1 MTLVLTSIDSLPE
14 CPTIGGDVLPAT
26 RAAAVAIFESAEVMH
41 KNAAPSEWEG
51 DEATLANHVMTRTAK
66 KLDAPVA
73 ALEVGIAA
81 LDRFSDLVGGPL
93 KQRHVELTRTRTTLG
108 HKEREL
114 EPRLA
119 KADDPTIEA
128 DVGSHN
134 AAVAGFNRDVAS
146 WTKDLTDAED
156 TVIAALKK
164 ADTVSE
170 GSDLVSQLPNVP
182 VLVHRAEELRND
194 PRKVFAWWASLSR
207 AEREALKAV
216 RPEFIGNLDGIPITD
231 RDEANRANL
240 TALRESIREREGTD
254 DFTPQDE
261 DLLAKIKGV
270 EKGLGRAEGRNVPTY
285 LMVFDPDAAHGDGHA
300 AVAFGNPETADHVTV
315 NVPGLTSEMKNFGGV
330 AGDAFSVYDATDRLS
345 NGSVASIAWLG
356 YDAPSG
362 GFSDALDFAGV
373 GREDKA
379 AHGAE
384 NLSTF
389 VDGLHATR
397 DDDAKDMHLTVIGH
411 SYGSTTVAIA
421 AGEGMDADDIVLLG
435 SPGAGDG
442 NRHASDLRGNVYV
455 GAADE
460 DPVSRLGN
468 PKPFGLGVDP
478 ATSGFG
484 AHRFGV
490 DDGQDFAWTLLGLKN
505 GLDNHTGYFDPDG
518 DSLVDISK
526 VAAGLPDKIHEVGG
540 RGAAS
545 DGAWWL
551 RNNAGAPIDQALL
564 PVTATRQLTEPYID
578 SAIDHARDTAA
589 DLAEQQRRMIDEA
602 ARRAKSAA
610 EDLGD
615 GVRDRAEDVGRLV
628 TGIVPRHL
636 PGLRL

>member
-1 MTLVLTSIDSLPE
+1 VTLVLTSIDSLPE
-14 CPTIGGDVLPAT
+14 CPTIGGDVLTAT
-26 RAAAVAIFESAEVMH
+26 RAAAVAISESAEVMH
-41 KNAAPSEWEG
+41 KNAAPPEWEG
-51 DEATLANHVMTRTAK
+51 DEATLAHHLMTSTAK
-66 KLDAPVA
+66 RLDAPVA

-93 KQRHVELTRTRTTLG
+93 KQRHVELTRTRTTLA

-119 KADDPTIEA
+119 KADDPTIGV

-134 AAVAGFNRDVAS
+134 AAVAAYNRDVAS
-146 WTKDLTDAED
+146 WTKDLRDAED
-156 TVIAALKK
+156 TVIGALKK

-170 GSDLVSQLPNVP
+170 GSDLVSQVPNVP
-182 VLVHRAEELRND
+182 ALLHRAEELRKD

-207 AEREALKAV
+207 TEREALKAV
-216 RPEFIGNLDGIPITD
+216 HPELIGNLDGIPLTD

-270 EKGLGRAEGRNVPTY
+270 EKGLGQADGKDVPTF
-285 LMVFDPDAAHGDGHA
+285 LMVFDPEAAHGDGHA

-315 NVPGLTSEMKNFGGV
+315 NVPGLTSEMKNFAGV
-330 AGDAFSVYDATDRLS
+330 AGDAFDVMKAAANQG

-362 GFSDALDFAGV
+362 GGLDALDFLGVAG
-373 GREDKA
+373 EDKA
-379 AHGAE
+379 ARGAE
-384 NLSTF
+384 KLSTF

-397 DDDAKDMHLTVIGH
+397 DSDANDVHLTVIGH
-411 SYGSTTVAIA
+411 SYGSTTVGIA
-421 AGEGMDADDIVLLG
+421 AGDGMDADDIVLLG

-442 NRHASDLRGNVYV
+442 NRHASDLHGNVYV

-468 PKPFGLGVDP
+468 PTPIGLGVDP
-478 ATSGFG
+478 ATAAFG

-490 DDGQDFAWTLLGLKN
+490 DAGHDFAWTPLGLKN
-505 GLDNHTGYFDPDG
+505 GLDNHTGYFDPQS
-518 DSLVDISK
+518 DSLADIGK
-526 VAAGLPDKIHEVGG
+526 VAAGVPDKIHQVDG
-540 RGAAS
+540 RGATS
-545 DGAWWL
+545 DPSWWL
-551 RNNAGAPIDQALL
+551 RNNAGAPLDQMLFPA
-564 PVTATRQLTEPYID
+564 TATHQLLDPYVD
-578 SAIDHARDTAA
+578 SAIGHARDTAA
-589 DLAEQQRRMIDEA
+589 DLAEQQRRMIDDA
-602 ARRAKSAA
+602 ARRARDVADDVK
-610 EDLGD
+610 D
-615 GVRDRAEDVGRLV
+615 GAVDRAEDVGRLLS
-628 TGIVPRHL
+628 GIAPRSF
-636 PGLRL
+636 PGFR